1 MTKLL
6 IVESPTKVKTI
17 SKFLG
22 KEYNVISTV
31 GHFRDLPKS
40 KLGVDIE
47 NDFEPA
53 FDIIEGKEKVIREIK
68 SRVAEADEVFLAPDP
83 DREGEAIA
91 WHVAEELGKVKKGA
105 KPYKRVVFNEI
116 TKKAVTKAMGN
127 AREIDYDLV
136 DAYKAR
142 RVLDRLVGY
151 KISPVLWRK
160 VKRGLSAGRVQ
171 SVAVRLICER
181 EKEIQAFTPEEY
193 WELRALFETAKGER
207 FIAKLAKIGG
217 EDFRIASKEEMDGI
231 LADLEKGKFNV
242 DGITDKEFS
251 RRPPPPFTTSTLQ
264 QEAARKFGWTGKRTM
279 QIAQQLYEGVE
290 IEGSSEGL
298 ITYMRTD
305 SVRISEEGLEQAR
318 AAISKSFDAEYL
330 PEKPNFFS
338 AKSGSAVQDAHEAIR
353 PTQVTHSPDGIKK
366 YLKPDQLKLYN
377 LIWMRFVACQ
387 MAAAKFS
394 TKTADITSDKYLF
407 RASDTLNLFPGFL
420 KLYDP
425 RSGERLESKEDDEA
439 DKDEKL
445 PLPAS
450 LKEGDKLSGKEFH
463 PTQHFTKPPP
473 RFNDASLVKTL
484 EENGIGRP
492 STYAAI
498 IDTIITRG
506 YIVRENKSFMP
517 TEWAFS
523 VTDLMKTYFE
533 AIVDVGF
540 TAEMELKL
548 DKVEDGSENWR
559 HLVGDFWKTLEVDIE
574 TANGDDKRF
583 KPEPIETEHVCE
595 LCGNKMYIRQGRF
608 GKFLGCSNF
617 PECKNTKPLDANG
630 EIAERS
636 QNQAVKTGD
645 TCPDC
650 KTGELVVRRSK
661 FGTQFVA
668 CSAYPKC
675 KFARD
680 VQTKCPKC
688 SGDLEKRMMPN
699 KRKVYV
705 CKNEPDCDFKL
716 WGSPLFEKCD
726 ACGYF
731 LAERRVKGQKEQQ
744 TFCSNPSCENHSGIL
759 T

>member
-22 KEYNVISTV
+22 KDFSVISTV

-40 KLGVDIE
+40 KLGVDIQ
-47 NDFEPA
+47 NDFEPD
-53 FDIIEGKEKVIREIK
+53 FEIIQGKEKVIREIK
-68 SRVAEADEVFLAPDP
+68 SKVAEADEVFLAPDP

-91 WHVAEELGKVKKGA
+91 WHVAEEIRRTKKGS
-105 KPYKRVVFNEI
+105 KSLKRVEFNEI
-116 TKKAVTKAMGN
+116 TKKAVNRAMET
-127 AREIDYDLV
+127 AREIDADLV

-193 WELRALFETAKGER
+193 WELRALFETAGKEK
-207 FIAKLAKIGG
+207 FIAKLVKIAGEDFKIGG
-217 EDFRIASKEEMDGI
+217 KEAMDEL
-231 LADLEKGKFNV
+231 LANLEKGKFEV

-305 SVRISEEGLEQAR
+305 SVRISEEGLDQAR
-318 AAISKSFDAEYL
+318 AVISNAFTAEYL

-338 AKSGSAVQDAHEAIR
+338 TKSGTAIQDAHEAIR
-353 PTQVTHSPDGIKK
+353 PTQAVRTPDSIKK
-366 YLKPDQLKLYN
+366 YLKPDQLKLYT

-387 MAAAKFS
+387 MTAAKFS
-394 TKTADITSDKYLF
+394 TKTADILSGDYLF
-407 RASDTLNLFPGFL
+407 RASDTINLFPGFL

-425 RSGERLESKEDDEA
+425 RSGERLEGKEEDEA
-439 DKDEKL
+439 EKDDKL

-450 LKEGDKLSGKEFH
+450 LKKGDKLSQKEFI

-473 RFNDASLVKTL
+473 RFNDASLVKAL

-498 IDTIITRG
+498 IDTIINRG

-517 TEWAFS
+517 TEWAFN
-523 VTDLMKTYFE
+523 VTDLMKTYFD

-559 HLVGDFWKTLEVDIE
+559 NLVGDFWKTLEADIE
-574 TANGDDKRF
+574 KANGDDKRF
-583 KPEPIETEHVCE
+583 KPEPVETDHVCE
-595 LCGNKMYIRQGRF
+595 LCGHKMYIRQGRF

-617 PECKNTKPLDANG
+617 PECKSTKPLDDNG
-630 EIAERS
+630 GIAERQ
-636 QNQAVKTGD
+636 QNSAIHTGES
-645 TCPDC
+645 CPEC

-661 FGTQFVA
+661 FGTQFTA

-688 SGDLEKRMMPN
+688 GGELEKRMMPN

-705 CKNEPDCDFKL
+705 CKNEKSCDFKL
-716 WGSPLFEKCD
+716 WGSPVYERCG
-726 ACGYF
+726 ACGFF
-731 LAERRVKGQKEQQ
+731 LAERRVKGQKEPQ
-744 TFCSNPSCENHSGIL
+744 TFCSNPECENNSGIDS
-759 T
+759 